1 MKKRP
6 PDPVPAP
13 MIIGA
18 LAAIALIAL
27 AVWFFSTTPAEPAEG
42 TRSTDQAWASSDK
55 NNDSILISPITRLTG
70 PAKLI

>member
-27 AVWFFSTTPAEPAEG
+27 GVWFFSTTPAEPAEAA
-42 TRSTDQAWASSDK
+42 RSADQARASSE
-55 NNDSILISPITRLTG
+55 
-70 PAKLI
+70 

>member
-42 TRSTDQAWASSDK
+42 TRVADPAQASSERK
-55 NNDSILISPITRLTG
+55 QR
-70 PAKLI
+70 

>member
-27 AVWFFSTTPAEPAEG
+27 AVWFFSTTPAEPAEA
-42 TRSTDQAWASSDK
+42 TRSADQARASSE
-55 NNDSILISPITRLTG
+55 
-70 PAKLI
+70 

>member
-42 TRSTDQAWASSDK
+42 TQVADPAEASSEQK
-55 NNDSILISPITRLTG
+55 QR
-70 PAKLI
+70 

>member
-1 MKKRP
+1 
-6 PDPVPAP
+6 

-42 TRSTDQAWASSDK
+42 TRVADPAQASSERK
-55 NNDSILISPITRLTG
+55 QR
-70 PAKLI
+70 